1 MYDIYLKLKRV
12 YYLKP
17 KLNYFVNTNQFSLIK
32 NEALMKYANE
42 SLKKSIKK
50 IEDSALKRNDPNYKI
65 KNIVARAVHYVDVDD
80 SAQKCTGRFILGAT
94 YCFLL
99 LLYIN
104 NANSR

>member
-1 MYDIYLKLKRV
+1 MYDIYLKLKKC

-17 KLNYFVNTNQFSLIK
+17 KYNHTINAKNGSFIK
-32 NEALMKYANE
+32 NHELIKYANE

-50 IEDSALKRNDPNYKI
+50 IEDRYKDPNYKI
-65 KNIVARAVHYVDVDD
+65 KNMVADALFNNVNDSQQKRA
-80 SAQKCTGRFILGAT
+80 SPFILGAT

-104 NANSR
+104 NANGR